1 MPPPAPT
8 RRPATELTLTR
19 SATRRGSRSA
29 ARRRCGSAAWATYSR
44 PLRLRSIIRS
54 HSSTGASTIW
64 PSSITPALL
73 MTVSSRP
80 SSCAVRS
87 TAACACSRSVTSASI
102 ASPPISPASASSR
115 SLRRAATAT
124 VAPCA
129 ASARAVASPIPLL
142 APVTSATVSRSS
154 LLMAGRYTG
163 RGTGNRT
170 SVDEVTL
177 LCSQQ
182 PPGILRG
189 LPPHPSTPQ
198 RSCMKLPL
206 RRPAALLAASVATL
220 AVALPS
226 TALAKP
232 HAKEYSLEQFA
243 APADIA
249 SGPDGALYAPDGSLG
264 RLWRITTHGKVS
276 YQEVGSGPAGVA
288 TGRDGALWVTDRS
301 LDQVIRVTTKGK
313 QTPYQLPEAGS
324 FPTDIVSGS
333 DGALWFIEA
342 RGDRI
347 GRITTQGLLTEYPI
361 SARAGAGEITAG
373 PDGAL
378 WFTEAGGNAI
388 GRITTTGAV
397 TEYPLATPEALP
409 GPIVAGRDG
418 GIYFAERNTNTLVR
432 MSTSGVVTRSTP
444 LPEGSDP
451 LALAFTCRGLAIAEG
466 FAFRVDFARQDGSLR
481 RPVATKSS
489 PSALTIGPDGN
500 LWYASDSFA
509 AVGRIELD

>member
-19 SATRRGSRSA
+19 SATRRGSLSA
-29 ARRRCGSAAWATYSR
+29 ARIRCGSAAWATYSS

-54 HSSTGASTIW
+54 HSSTGASTIG

-87 TAACACSRSVTSASI
+87 TAAWACARSVTSASI

-142 APVTSATVSRSS
+142 APVTSATVSWSS
-154 LLMAGRYTG
+154 LLMAPRVRPPEPSRSSRLSSDHTG
-163 RGTGNRT
+163 
-170 SVDEVTL
+170 
-177 LCSQQ
+177 CH
-182 PPGILRG
+182 GILRR

-198 RSCMKLPL
+198 RFPCMKLPL

-220 AVALPS
+220 AAAPPPP
-226 TALAKP
+226 ALAKP
-232 HAKEYSLEQFA
+232 HAKEFPLEQFA
-243 APADIA
+243 VPADITA
-249 SGPDGALYAPDGSLG
+249 GPDGALYAPDGSLR
-264 RLWRITTHGKVS
+264 RLWRITTKGKVS
-276 YQEVGSGPAGVA
+276 YQEVGIGPAGVA

-324 FPTDIVSGS
+324 FPTDIVSGP
-333 DGALWFIEA
+333 DGALWFVEA

-347 GRITTQGLLTEYPI
+347 GRITTKGVLTEYPI
-361 SARAGAGEITAG
+361 SAGAGEITAG

-451 LALAFTCRGLAIAEG
+451 LALAFTCRG
-466 FAFRVDFARQDGSLR
+466 
-481 RPVATKSS
+481 
-489 PSALTIGPDGN
+489 
-500 LWYASDSFA
+500 
-509 AVGRIELD
+509 

>member
-87 TAACACSRSVTSASI
+87 TAAWACARSVMSASI

-124 VAPCA
+124 VDPCA

-142 APVTSATVSRSS
+142 APVTSATVSWSS
-154 LLMAGRYTG
+154 LLMAPRVRPPEPSRSSRLSSDHTG
-163 RGTGNRT
+163 
-170 SVDEVTL
+170 
-177 LCSQQ
+177 CH
-182 PPGILRG
+182 GILRR

-198 RSCMKLPL
+198 RFPCMKLPL

-232 HAKEYSLEQFA
+232 HAKEFPLEQFA
-243 APADIA
+243 VPADITT
-249 SGPDGALYAPDGSLG
+249 GPDGALWAPDGSLG
-264 RLWRITTHGKVS
+264 RLWRITTKGRITSV
-276 YQEVGSGPAGVA
+276 ELGGNPAGVA
-288 TGRDGALWVTDRS
+288 TGRDGALWVTDRTFGRI
-301 LDQVIRVTTKGK
+301 QRVTPRGLVTDY
-313 QTPYQLPEAGS
+313 PLPTADA
-324 FPTDIVSGS
+324 FPTGIV
-333 DGALWFIEA
+333 
-342 RGDRI
+342 
-347 GRITTQGLLTEYPI
+347 
-361 SARAGAGEITAG
+361 AG

-378 WFTEAGGNAI
+378 WFTETSADQI
-388 GRITTTGAV
+388 GRITTGGRITEYPLGTSGAFAADIVAGPDGALWFTEQTGDEIGRITTSGAV
-397 TEYPLATPEALP
+397 TEFALPTPDALP
-409 GPIVAGRDG
+409 GPIAAGADG
-418 GIYFAERNTNTLVR
+418 ALWFAERNTNTIAR
-432 MSTSGVVTRSTP
+432 ITTAGAISEQFT
-444 LPEGSDP
+444 LP
-451 LALAFTCRGLAIAEG
+451 
-466 FAFRVDFARQDGSLR
+466 
-481 RPVATKSS
+481 
-489 PSALTIGPDGN
+489 
-500 LWYASDSFA
+500 
-509 AVGRIELD
+509 